1 MALTTTE
8 EQLVRQL
15 LAEQAALL
23 SLASSESEILSNLGG
38 DQATLSD
45 LTAATSLADA
55 DLMLVRQGTTDKS
68 VTGLKVKELAQTG
81 VVLQS
86 AFTGSNVS
94 LTGNGYQKLPSG
106 LIIQWGQFA
115 SSGATQTVNFPVSF
129 TTSVFSVVFAG
140 FNDGLQANVISMT
153 PTSPTLSNFSARVFN
168 APSGSALVL
177 APLGGVSVRFIA
189 IGY

>member
-1 MALTTTE
+1 MSLTTTE

-15 LAEQAALL
+15 LAEQAAIL

-45 LTAATSLADA
+45 LAAATALADS

-68 VTGLKVKELAQTG
+68 VTGQKLKELAQTG

-94 LTGNGYQKLPSG
+94 LTSSGYQKLPSG
-106 LIIQWGQFA
+106 LIIQWNGANLTDGNGVGTVTHPVAFPNAVSLRLAIVNTAAAPASVIPISTNSTGNTLSA
-115 SSGATQTVNFPVSF
+115 SSF
-129 TTSVFSVVFAG
+129 
-140 FNDGLQANVISMT
+140 
-153 PTSPTLSNFSARVFN
+153 R
-168 APSGSALVL
+168 
-177 APLGGVSVRFIA
+177 VSVATVVGFGWLA

>member
-1 MALTTTE
+1 MLTTTE

-15 LAEQAALL
+15 LDEQAALL

-45 LTAATSLADA
+45 LAAATALADA

-106 LIIQWGQFA
+106 LIIQWGSLTVPA
-115 SSGATQTVNFPVSF
+115 GGTLVNFPIAFTSACYSWVCGTNYPANPSNSYVSLTAF
-129 TTSVFSVVFAG
+129 PTTTGFGVV
-140 FNDGLQANVISMT
+140 ANTGT
-153 PTSPTLSNFSARVFN
+153 P
-168 APSGSALVL
+168 
-177 APLGGVSVRFIA
+177 GVAWIA
-189 IGY
+189 IGK

>member
-1 MALTTTE
+1 MLTTTE

-45 LTAATSLADA
+45 LAAATALADA

-94 LTGNGYQKLPSG
+94 LTNTGYQKLPSG
-106 LIIQWGQFA
+106 LIVQWG
-115 SSGATQTVNFPVSF
+115 SVGPYGAGSQSVTFPISF
-129 TTSVFSVVFAG
+129 TTAAYSLALGPYATGPGFTGSVSFNNLVPTGFSLYSSAG
-140 FNDGLQANVISMT
+140 ST
-153 PTSPTLSNFSARVFN
+153 YTSY
-168 APSGSALVL
+168 
-177 APLGGVSVRFIA
+177 IA
-189 IGY
+189 IGK